1 MGASPGD
8 PDRGRRTCEG
18 LGPPRDGTELMAR
31 YLLDTNHVGAVLDDR
46 SALRERLYHSLKS
59 GHRIATCVPVLC
71 ELETGIHQ
79 THRRDHNRRVLAV
92 FLRQIRI
99 WPLNS
104 AIAPLYSMPKSTMT
118 CGPAAGCCPKST

>member
-1 MGASPGD
+1 
-8 PDRGRRTCEG
+8 
-18 LGPPRDGTELMAR
+18 MAR

-92 FLRQIRI
+92 FLRRERSERI
-99 WPLNS
+99 GALERGFSSPTCPLIIVVFRHSRRKGNDHAQAQTQPTATS
-104 AIAPLYSMPKSTMT
+104 RE
-118 CGPAAGCCPKST
+118 GPTTTA